1 MYMCPKFEIFV
12 PHMNDQ
18 QMALSTGERVIN
30 WGFTFFFFFGQEVP
44 SGIRNPVLILRGHE
58 HIAMMVRAK

>member
-18 QMALSTGERVIN
+18 QMALSTEERVIN
-30 WGFTFFFFFGQEVP
+30 
-44 SGIRNPVLILRGHE
+44 
-58 HIAMMVRAK
+58 